1 MAHHTLYLL
10 LELGLWW
17 QSTVCARKKGGWRW
31 LRDKLI
37 LIIQSVSREVKVIG
51 HHSIQS
57 SWPLPMTDL
66 YALRKCS
73 PTSGVPHNFSDCLLV
88 PSEPRDSRFPLWTF
102 KSNNCIPADSD
113 SSESCLRCKCQE
125 SRPPQS
131 PERGSMG
138 QHSHLGQCYIL
149 VSQFL
154 ASLWTCKLDQIGT
167 DQFAHWLASMG
178 GRRW

>member
-17 QSTVCARKKGGWRW
+17 QSTGCARKKWGWGW

-37 LIIQSVSREVKVIG
+37 LIIQSVEKWKWLG

-73 PTSGVPHNFSDCLLV
+73 PMSGVPHNFSECLLAR
-88 PSEPRDSRFPLWTF
+88 SEPKNSRLPLWTF
-102 KSNNCIPADSD
+102 KSNNCILADSD

-125 SRPPQS
+125 SRPPRQS
-131 PERGSMG
+131 PEKVSIG
-138 QHSHLGQCYIL
+138 QHSHLGQSYIL

-167 DQFAHWLASMG
+167 DQFAHGLASMG